1 MDKLHM
7 DKMSI
12 LSGEWLLRVAWFS
25 GGKESLYAALQRW
38 PPDLFLFLVYE
49 FSEPS
54 PHIVNLKH
62 AVLSAA
68 SMRIPVAVVRL
79 DRGREFEQTVRFLEK
94 VGARE
99 MVAGDVN
106 IVSHLKYMERLA
118 EAAGARLYEPL
129 WGQNTEEL
137 LRREIEDGL
146 RPAIIGFRRDFPREW
161 LCRVIDE
168 DTVEGFL
175 EDVKKHGIDPV
186 GERGEYHSLVV
197 SSKVHR
203 EALEV
208 KLARVVVSE
217 KQVIA
222 VLE

>member
-62 AVLSAA
+62 AVLS
-68 SMRIPVAVVRL
+68 
-79 DRGREFEQTVRFLEK
+79 
-94 VGARE
+94 
-99 MVAGDVN
+99 VN

-175 EDVKKHGIDPV
+175 ENVKKHGIDPV

-217 KQVIA
+217 KHVIA